1 MVARPPLVTVMAA
14 AADKAARRLIR
25 DFNEVEQLQVSRKG
39 PADFVSAADLAAERT
54 IKAEL
59 KRARPSAGILAEED
73 GAEEGR
79 DATARWIVD
88 PLDGTL
94 NFLHGIPHFAIS
106 IAYESNGEVV
116 AGLVFDP
123 IKDETYWAEKGRGAY
138 VNDRRLR
145 VSARRNIEDALIA
158 HGRPDPG
165 DADRAPFL
173 AEIDAV
179 LAAGAAVRRFGA
191 AALDLAY
198 VAAGRLDGYW
208 EAGLKPWDLAAGM
221 LIVREAG
228 GMVTDLTGGT
238 DGLAQGDVA
247 AANPHVHEALMRALA
262 SVRHA
267 TATLP
272 R

>member
-1 MVARPPLVTVMAA
+1 MAA

-39 PADFVSAADLAAERT
+39 PADFVSAADLMAEKT

-59 KRARPSAGILAEED
+59 RRARPAAGFLAEEEGWD
-73 GAEEGR
+73 AGR
-79 DATARWIVD
+79 DERSRWIVD

-106 IAYESNGEVV
+106 IAFETAGEVV

-123 IKDETYWAEKGRGAY
+123 IKDETYWAENGRGAY

-145 VSARRNIEDALIA
+145 VSARRKLDDALIA

-165 DADRAPFL
+165 DKARAGFY

-179 LAAGAAVRRFGA
+179 LDAGAAVRRFGA
-191 AALDLAY
+191 ASLDLAY

-208 EAGLKPWDLAAGM
+208 EAGLKPWDCAAGI

-228 GMVTDLTGGT
+228 GLVTDFDGATEVMATGDT
-238 DGLAQGDVA
+238 L
-247 AANPHVHEALMRALA
+247 AANAQLHADLLGVIGK
-262 SVRHA
+262 VRHA
-267 TATLP
+267 GATKP
-272 R
+272 G

>member
-1 MVARPPLVTVMAA
+1 MAA

-59 KRARPSAGILAEED
+59 KRARPAAGFLAEEG
-73 GAEEGR
+73 GAEDGR
-79 DATARWIVD
+79 GDGARWIID

-106 IAYESNGEVV
+106 IAYEAKGEVV

-123 IKDETYWAEKGRGAY
+123 VKDETYWAEKGRGAY

-145 VSARRNIEDALIA
+145 VAARRNVEDSLLG

-165 DADRAPFL
+165 DPARAPFF

-179 LAAGAAVRRFGA
+179 MAAGAAVRRYGA

-208 EAGLKPWDLAAGM
+208 EAGLKPWDIAAGI

-228 GMVTDLTGGT
+228 GTVTDLAGG
-238 DGLAQGDVA
+238 AAVMASGDVL
-247 AANPHVHEALMRALA
+247 AANPHLHPELLRVLSAA
-262 SVRHA
+262 RHGAA
-267 TATLP
+267 TNPA
-272 R
+272 